1 MCATDEWSLNIA
13 RFTTLC
19 DVTANT
25 SKITRTLLPQT
36 APDGSAY
43 YEMEYDVILLF
54 GLTEL
59 KAQISWVHQVGPVTV
74 LNKPYHSR
82 IVQGVEKR

>member
-1 MCATDEWSLNIA
+1 MYATDEWSLNIA
-13 RFTTLC
+13 RFTPLC

-36 APDGSAY
+36 APDGGVY

-59 KAQISWVHQVGPVTV
+59 KAQISWVHQVGPVTAS
-74 LNKPYHSR
+74 NKPYHLR